1 MAKRK
6 RRKKRA
12 GKPPPKCKAIL
23 LCEQTLVDEETERVT
38 ASDIFNVLS
47 LPGFPTN
54 APPFTVFV
62 QLVDGIGRYKVE
74 VQIQDLREDR
84 VIATT
89 PAVEV
94 RFPQRLMIV
103 MLIIPIPPLPL
114 DHPGRYDVLVLA
126 NDQEID
132 RQQFIATNE
141 DDDEEEDFE
150 K

>member
-1 MAKRK
+1 CAGIGTAAGVSAGWSKPLAIYALYSYLTCAGNECSISSMAKRK

-62 QLVDGIGRYKVE
+62 QLVDGIGR
-74 VQIQDLREDR
+74 
-84 VIATT
+84 
-89 PAVEV
+89 
-94 RFPQRLMIV
+94 
-103 MLIIPIPPLPL
+103 
-114 DHPGRYDVLVLA
+114 
-126 NDQEID
+126 
-132 RQQFIATNE
+132 
-141 DDDEEEDFE
+141 
-150 K
+150 